1 MKLKKRSGRSRIRGT
16 RTCGWAMKKHKGSG
30 NRGGKGM
37 SGTGKRAD
45 QRKSYVIA
53 KQFPYF
59 GRRGFTS
66 RPTAHK
72 ISNVMNL
79 QEAYDKYEKE
89 KEIKLEK
96 YKILGEGEGFKATIH
111 AKSASKSAMEKMEK
125 AGGKII
131 VKTVENKPEKKK
143 VEEKKEEIKR

>member
-37 SGTGKRAD
+37 AGTGKRAD
-45 QRKSYVIA
+45 QRKTQLLGDLY
-53 KQFPYF
+53 PYF

-66 RPTAHK
+66 KPTERK
-72 ISNVMNL
+72 KNDVMNL
-79 QEAYDKYEKE
+79 REIADKFKE
-89 KEIKLEK
+89 KEIKLEG
-96 YKILGEGEGFKATIH
+96 YKILGEGTGFKATIH
-111 AKSASKSAMEKMEK
+111 AESASKSAVEKMEK

-131 VKTVENKPEKKK
+131 IKVMNKKPEVKKAND
-143 VEEKKEEIKR
+143 KKQ

>member
-37 SGTGKRAD
+37 SGTGKRGD
-45 QRKSYVIA
+45 QRKTQLIGKLY
-53 KQFPYF
+53 PYF
-59 GRRGFTS
+59 GRRGITS
-66 RPTAHK
+66 KSTVHR

-79 QEAYDKYEKE
+79 REIADKFKD

-96 YKILGEGEGFKATIH
+96 YKILGEGEGFKATIY
-111 AKSASKSAMEKMEK
+111 AESASKSAIEKMEK
-125 AGGKII
+125 AGGKIVI
-131 VKTVENKPEKKK
+131 KVMEKKEIPQKK
-143 VEEKKEEIKR
+143 VEDKK